1 MMPVLFVSAALAGAV
16 PVPTGAADGAFK
28 ARRVAMLIG
37 VQDYAD
43 PALQGLQ
50 YAEKDARDLGAVLGS
65 PDVGGFDR
73 VFVISGR
80 AATSREQL
88 LRSIQVATAD
98 LQRDDTFL
106 LYLSGH
112 GTLAI
117 DPVEGRQLYFLPSDG
132 KLDAPHT
139 TGLAVA
145 DVEAML
151 HALPARRRAL
161 ILDTC
166 HNGRSGSRSALS
178 TPTQQLLSG
187 FRGEPPAPRAGLDV
201 SESEAR
207 LYAAQY
213 WQPAMEDRT
222 LENGVYTH
230 FLIDALT
237 TSRNASDLD
246 GDGLVDVMEA
256 HQHARDATM
265 AWTGGL
271 QIPRAEYRIVG
282 REEIFLSGAR
292 SLRASAERA
301 LLAAVDSVLSR
312 ARLFVNG
319 TARGELP
326 GLYAVEPGVQ
336 DLEVQTADGRTL
348 VKQRVR
354 VQAGETYPLE
364 ALLRRR
370 QSTLGLLVGGGA
382 HLGNDALLPF
392 GGGAAVVWANP
403 VRLDGPWRTEAHL
416 SADFGAGIAPGESV
430 EQTSG
435 TIGLGIGIGPTFGPG
450 WVAVTADIRDNWR
463 TSEFGAQADLGGA
476 AGLAIGLDLP
486 VSERLSVSTRV
497 EGWGG
502 LEPVYGELA
511 PSFGGALRVGL
522 ASSLR

>member
-1 MMPVLFVSAALAGAV
+1 MMPLLLVSGALAGVVSVA
-16 PVPTGAADGAFK
+16 TGAADPAFK
-28 ARRVAMLIG
+28 SRRVAVLVG

-43 PALQGLQ
+43 PELQSLQ
-50 YAEKDARDLGAVLGS
+50 FPEKDARDLGAVLGS

-88 LRSIQVATAD
+88 LRSLQVATAD

-117 DPVEGRQLYFLPSDG
+117 DPVEGSQLFFLPSDG
-132 KLDAPHT
+132 RLESPQT

-151 HALPARRRAL
+151 HDLPARRRAL

-166 HNGRSGSRSALS
+166 HNGRSGSRSAVS
-178 TPTQQLLSG
+178 SPTQQLLSG
-187 FRGEPPAPRAGLDV
+187 FRGEPPAPRAALDV

-207 LYAAQY
+207 LYAAQF
-213 WQPAMEDRT
+213 WQPAMEDST
-222 LENGVYTH
+222 LKNGVYTH

-237 TSRNASDLD
+237 TSRSAADLD

-292 SLRASAERA
+292 SLRATAERA

-312 ARLFVNG
+312 ARLLVNG

-336 DLEVQTADGRTL
+336 EVEVQTSDGRTL
-348 VKQRVR
+348 LKERVR
-354 VQAGETYPLE
+354 VVAGQTLPLE
-364 ALLRRR
+364 SLMRRR
-370 QSTLGLLVGGGA
+370 QSTIGVLAGGGV

-403 VRLDGPWRTEAHL
+403 VRLDGPWRTELHV
-416 SADFGAGIAPGESV
+416 SADFGAGVAAGESV
-430 EQTSG
+430 DQTSG
-435 TIGLGIGIGPTFGPG
+435 TLAAGVGGGPAFGPG
-450 WVAVTADIRDNWR
+450 WLAVTADVRDNWR
-463 TSEFGAQADLGGA
+463 TSEFGSQADAGGA
-476 AGLAIGLDLP
+476 AGLALGVDVP
-486 VSERLSVSTRV
+486 VSDSLSLSTRLD
-497 EGWGG
+497 GWGG
-502 LEPVYGELA
+502 IEPIYGELG
-511 PSFGGALRVGL
+511 PVWGASLRVGM